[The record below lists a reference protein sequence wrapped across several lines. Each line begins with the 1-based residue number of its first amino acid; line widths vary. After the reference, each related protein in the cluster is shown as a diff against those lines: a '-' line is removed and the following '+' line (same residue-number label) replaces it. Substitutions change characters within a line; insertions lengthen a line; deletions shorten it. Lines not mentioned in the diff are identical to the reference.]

1 VLDWTSYAAPPGGL
15 GRRAILTGMALPIDR
30 REALRMLAGSPLG
43 STESIMMAHGFAIGT
58 LQYLVP
64 SGLAT
69 AERRSVPAGQR
80 MIKVKWMEV
89 TEAGRLALG
98 G

>member
-1 VLDWTSYAAPPGGL
+1 M
-15 GRRAILTGMALPIDR
+15 AISFNQ
-30 REALRMLAGSPLG
+30 REALRMLAGSPNG
-43 STESIMMAHGFAIGT
+43 STESILLTHGFAIGT
-58 LQYLVP
+58 LQDLVP

-98 G
+98 R